1 MINHSKSKAALVG
14 LAVGDALGVPVEFT
28 SRTTL
33 QANPVRNMRGYGTH
47 DQPPGTWSDDSSLT
61 FCLAESLAHGYT
73 PTDLANRFV
82 NWLNYNYWTAYGSVF
97 DVGITTR
104 QAILRLEQGVEP
116 TKAGPTGEYDNGNG
130 SIMRILP
137 LAFALEGMMPHER
150 FSRVQE
156 VSNLTHGHIRAV
168 IGCFI
173 YVEYARLLL
182 TGEEKFAAFAELQRT
197 VPDWLRAWQVP
208 ADEIALFGRVL
219 QHPLATVP
227 DADIRGSG
235 YVLHSLEAAIWCLL
249 TSDTYAETVLK
260 AVNLGEDTDTT
271 GAVAGG
277 LAGLYY
283 GHDAIPLAWIN
294 ALARRTEILDLAAR
308 MADRLKTDLGQSQD

>member
-1 MINHSKSKAALVG
+1 MVNFSQIKAALIG
-14 LAVGDALGVPVEFT
+14 LAVGDALGVPVEFE

-33 QANPVRNMRGYGTH
+33 QRNPVVGMRGWGTH
-47 DQPPGTWSDDSSLT
+47 DQPPGTWSDDASLT
-61 FCLAESLAHGYT
+61 FCLAESLASGYS
-73 PTDLANRFV
+73 PGDLGKRFV
-82 NWLNYNYWTAYGSVF
+82 NWLNHNYWTAHGAVF

-104 QAILRLEQGVEP
+104 QAILRLEAGVEP
-116 TKAGPTGEYDNGNG
+116 TKAGLTGEYDNGNG

-137 LAFALEGMMPHER
+137 LSFALDGMTPEKR
-150 FSRVQE
+150 FARVRD
-156 VSNLTHGHIRAV
+156 VSSLTHSHIRSV
-168 IGCFI
+168 VGCFI

-182 TGEEKFAAFAELQRT
+182 TGQEKFVLLAELQRT
-197 VPDWLRAWQVP
+197 VPDWLQEWQIP
-208 ADEIALFGRVL
+208 AYEIDLFGRVL
-219 QHPLATVP
+219 RYPLADEP
-227 DADIRGSG
+227 DTAIRGSG

-283 GHDAIPLAWIN
+283 GFDAMPSGWVN
-294 ALARRTEILDLAAR
+294 SLARRNEILDLAER
-308 MADRLKTDLGQSQD
+308 MADRLKTDLGQNPD